1 MAQTYHYAC
10 LMLSTMTCIRLGLL
24 LYAILICVPCAVDAF
39 VSPRSRSPF
48 LSPALRALAES
59 PEATPAEPLEAISS
73 TDDGTDAEN
82 EGDGITAFS
91 ALSEFVSNCIL
102 QSDIKRI
109 KGLDGASTGWT
120 SWVDDEAAFK
130 LQALIDQLVLSSP
143 RADPTDTENDNV
155 STSEALERRDEAARW
170 TRWMRACPSP
180 MIIDLSQ
187 ELRDAVNGTV
197 RDSDLERVDLEDRS
211 ELLDRV
217 GLRIILLPSGSSL
230 QSPIRTPAGAMAY
243 GKILFGG
250 ATRFRLL
257 SGGKFGTPRRAGE
270 RTVIQSKGNDI
281 EKSWLQYGGPERNYE
296 AVDVGPCAIL
306 ETIILPKGLIL
317 PSMHDDEEESVM
329 ALSNL
334 GWNPHNLFDFFEPSI
349 SSSANSSSNNSA
361 TVDHLADSEQEQSA
375 GKNQGVVLE
384 STLSSSVGGCRDEIS
399 EIVRRACQGRALSD
413 ELGAST
419 GECELEAAELAAL
432 GLSPVRGVLLYGPPG
447 CGKTV
452 LAREIAKA
460 LHARPPKIVSA
471 PELLDRWVGS
481 SEKLVRALFEDA
493 EMELRACGGDASKSM
508 LHVVV
513 IDEIDAVFRKRTS
526 AEDSG
531 EATRA
536 SVVNQILAKLDGIN
550 AIPNVLVIGMT
561 NRRELL
567 DEALLRPGRLEVQVK
582 IPLPDREGRRE
593 ILKIHVEALRRRGRL
608 SKPLC
613 QAIDGVRKGRYD
625 EKSESSFRSFGR
637 SIKRTLSGQ
646 RIVDLASDAHTG
658 GFSGADCAGLIRC
671 AGSIAL
677 HRARQE
683 GNGVEDLLI
692 TLEDV
697 AEALEEV
704 RR

>member
-1 MAQTYHYAC
+1 
-10 LMLSTMTCIRLGLL
+10 MTCIRLELL
-24 LYAILICVPCAVDAF
+24 LYTILICVPCAVHAF
-39 VSPRSRSPF
+39 VSPRSISPS
-48 LSPALRALAES
+48 LS
-59 PEATPAEPLEAISS
+59 PLEAISS
-73 TDDGTDAEN
+73 TDDGSDNIITCTNAEN
-82 EGDGITAFS
+82 EGDDITAFS
-91 ALSEFVSNCIL
+91 ALSEFVSNCII

-130 LQALIDQLVLSSP
+130 LQACIDQLVLSSP

-243 GKILFGG
+243 GKMLFGG
-250 ATRFRLL
+250 ATRFRIL

-296 AVDVGPCAIL
+296 AVDVGPCGIL

-334 GWNPHNLFDFFEPSI
+334 GWNPHNLFDFFESSV
-349 SSSANSSSNNSA
+349 SSSANNSSSNKA
-361 TVDHLADSEQEQSA
+361 TVDHLADSEREQPEPGYSNNAA

-384 STLSSSVGGCRDEIS
+384 ATLSSSVGGCRDEIS

-419 GECELEAAELAAL
+419 GECELEAAELSAL

-550 AIPNVLVIGMT
+550 AIPNVLVIGLT

-613 QAIDGVRKGRYD
+613 QAIDGVRKGRHD
-625 EKSESSFRSFGR
+625 ETLESSFRSFGR

-646 RIVDLASDAHTG
+646 CIVDLAADTHTG
-658 GFSGADCAGLIRC
+658 DFSGADCAGLVRC

-692 TLEDV
+692 TLEDM

-704 RR
+704 KR